1 MRVFLIFYSSF
12 DFTKKQSTMYKTTHF
27 FGTSVFGQLISL
39 IDSKIIINSVKST
52 NSDFYIKKFTT
63 KDHLISMLFCAF
75 AKCTSLREVAGAM
88 LGLSGKTK
96 HFQLNHIPKK
106 STLADANQRRCLEVF
121 AKIYH
126 ELLFRYHYVFSDS
139 RVKDVI
145 NKQIEIFDSTTIS
158 LFKDILKC
166 VGRNPKNGKK
176 KGGIKV
182 HTVINVDEA
191 VPKLIW
197 FTEAKTHDHIL
208 LEKLK
213 LDSNTIYVFD
223 KGYNDY
229 VAFKLFSENQTGF
242 VTRIKDNAVFETIQ
256 KNEIAENIHSGVLED
271 QIIEVTVKENST
283 DCKLKLRKIRFYDRV
298 LKREFEFLTNLF
310 EMRAD
315 LVAALYK
322 LRWQIELLFKQLKQN
337 FPLKYFLGDNENAIK
352 IQIYCALI
360 ANLLMTVIQ
369 KTLKKSWAFSNLV
382 SFCKIHLF
390 NYIHLINFLEN
401 PDKDWQ
407 KTYQK
412 TIQYTLF

>member
-1 MRVFLIFYSSF
+1 SA
-12 DFTKKQSTMYKTTHF
+12 
-27 FGTSVFGQLISL
+27 
-39 IDSKIIINSVKST
+39 KST
-52 NSDFYIKKFTT
+52 KSDRYVKKFKT
-63 KDHLISMLFCAF
+63 KDHLISMVFCAF
-75 AKCTSLREVAGAM
+75 AKCSSLREVSGAM
-88 LGLSGKTK
+88 LGLAGKTK
-96 HFQLNHIPKK
+96 HFQLNYIPRK
-106 STLADANQRRCLEVF
+106 STLADANKRRDSDVF
-121 AKIYH
+121 GQIYNK
-126 ELLFRYHYVFSDS
+126 LLKQYSHVFSDS

-166 VGRNPKNGKK
+166 VGRNPQNGKK

-182 HTVINVDEA
+182 HTVINVDEKI
-191 VPKLIW
+191 PRLLW
-197 FTEAKTHDHIL
+197 FTEAAKHDHIL

-213 LDSNTIYVFD
+213 MDSNTIYIFD

-229 VAFKLFSENQTGF
+229 KAFEKFSENQTGF
-242 VTRIKDNAVFETIQ
+242 VTRIKDNAYYETI
-256 KNEIAENIHSGVLED
+256 ENKIISEDIHSGVLED
-271 QIIEVTVKENST
+271 EIIEITVKKESHSS
-283 DCKLKLRKIRFYDRV
+283 KLRLRKVRFYDRE

-310 EMRAD
+310 EMRPD
-315 LVAALYK
+315 LVSTLYK

-369 KTLKKSWAFSNLV
+369 KRLKRSWAFSNLV

-407 KTYQK
+407 KEQIK
-412 TIQYTLF
+412 SNQLALF